1 MDRSVLLESDFSTEY
16 SSLVV
21 VLNFFVVLKRH
32 SKEYC
37 IVYNLS
43 YIALSVTVGGMNYM

>member
-1 MDRSVLLESDFSTEY
+1 MGRSLLLESDFSTEY
-16 SSLVV
+16 SSLV
-21 VLNFFVVLKRH
+21 LNFYVVLKRH

-43 YIALSVTVGGMNYM
+43 YIALSVTVGGMSYM